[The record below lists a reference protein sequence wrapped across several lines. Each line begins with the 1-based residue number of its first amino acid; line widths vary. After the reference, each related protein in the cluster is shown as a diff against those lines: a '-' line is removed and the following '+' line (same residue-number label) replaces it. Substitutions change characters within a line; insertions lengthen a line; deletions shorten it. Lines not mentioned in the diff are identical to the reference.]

1 MKNKVRKILM
11 ILSCL
16 ISLSFTLPAQNPYLP
31 LWEFIPE
38 DRKSTRLNS
47 SHR

>member
-16 ISLSFTLPAQNPYLP
+16 ISLSFYIICTESLSAALGIY
-31 LWEFIPE
+31 
-38 DRKSTRLNS
+38 S
-47 SHR
+47 